1 MGRTGIQ
8 YCKAFCQT
16 LRNSSKHTIFSQAT
30 HHNPRNAA
38 LYKTKHFQEWGQ
50 SAVGKGSVHYI
61 AYSRAAE
68 AYLMHSFDA
77 YRVRKSHLI
86 ICRSPNL
93 ELVTKISKMYSII
106 SLNLI
111 TTVFSNCRIA
121 GSNH

>member
-1 MGRTGIQ
+1 MKGYRERKKGKEERKESKVIKWRKGNMKEEDNTYLKTKIIVVSSLQ

-61 AYSRAAE
+61 AY
-68 AYLMHSFDA
+68 
-77 YRVRKSHLI
+77 
-86 ICRSPNL
+86 
-93 ELVTKISKMYSII
+93 
-106 SLNLI
+106 
-111 TTVFSNCRIA
+111 
-121 GSNH
+121 